1 MSTVIYPSPVFGP
14 VQSRRL
20 GVSLGINLLPADG
33 KVCSFD
39 CIYCECGLNA
49 ERRPKRPLP
58 TIEELET
65 ALEETLEKMKA
76 EGRMPDVLTFAG
88 NGEPTMHPRFPEAV
102 DCAIRLRDRF
112 CPKAKISVLSNS
124 TRIHKPEVREALMR
138 VDNNILKLDTVN
150 PEYISLV
157 DRPVSPSYD
166 VRKVIDNMKLFHGHC
181 IVQTMFM
188 GGEME
193 GKNVDNTSDDF
204 VNPWLEAVKEIKPSM
219 VMIYTIDRETPD
231 QDLKKASH
239 EVLDNIKA
247 RVEKAGFACS
257 ASY

>member
-1 MSTVIYPSPVFGP
+1 MIGHE
-14 VQSRRL
+14 
-20 GVSLGINLLPADG
+20 D
-33 KVCSFD
+33 
-39 CIYCECGLNA
+39 
-49 ERRPKRPLP
+49 
-58 TIEELET
+58 
-65 ALEETLEKMKA
+65 
-76 EGRMPDVLTFAG
+76 
-88 NGEPTMHPRFPEAV
+88 
-102 DCAIRLRDRF
+102 
-112 CPKAKISVLSNS
+112 
-124 TRIHKPEVREALMR
+124 VREALML

-157 DRPVSPSYD
+157 DRPVSPFYD
-166 VRKVIDNMKLFHGHC
+166 VRKIIDNMKLFHGHC

-188 GGEME
+188 GGKME

>member
-1 MSTVIYPSPVFGP
+1 
-14 VQSRRL
+14 
-20 GVSLGINLLPADG
+20 
-33 KVCSFD
+33 
-39 CIYCECGLNA
+39 
-49 ERRPKRPLP
+49 
-58 TIEELET
+58 
-65 ALEETLEKMKA
+65 
-76 EGRMPDVLTFAG
+76 
-88 NGEPTMHPRFPEAV
+88 
-102 DCAIRLRDRF
+102 
-112 CPKAKISVLSNS
+112 
-124 TRIHKPEVREALMR
+124 
-138 VDNNILKLDTVN
+138 
-150 PEYISLV
+150 
-157 DRPVSPSYD
+157 
-166 VRKVIDNMKLFHGHC
+166 MKLFHGHC